1 MLPAGSGSAS
11 AFKNNEDRWRMIK
24 KMSKDATKC
33 DQEELCQL
41 FGGVSE
47 MKYIFLLFLS
57 HGFKSQAAHL
67 YIATGDQVKVRAC
80 FTKIKRL
87 FFLMTG

>member
-41 FGGVSE
+41 FGGGFRNEIYFSVISVTWLQVS
-47 MKYIFLLFLS
+47 S
-57 HGFKSQAAHL
+57 SSSVHSDRGPGQGKSMFYQ
-67 YIATGDQVKVRAC
+67 D
-80 FTKIKRL
+80 
-87 FFLMTG
+87 